1 MITLTFAWGV
11 SGLVIGFLG
20 GTYDVRLAGLILLG
34 IAAVMWTLNSFYTGW
49 VRNRNASAMLK
60 ASAERK
66 RSGGAL

>member
-1 MITLTFAWGV
+1 MITLVTAWGV
-11 SGLVIGFLG
+11 SGLTIGFLNG
-20 GTYDVRLAGLILLG
+20 AYDVRLAGLILLAM
-34 IAAVMWTLNSFYTGW
+34 AAGMWTLNSLYTGW